1 MENYIAQ
8 RLAEIAKLLNIINE
22 KLELLQQSILLSIRI
37 NGKLHGVD
45 FKTSTG
51 DIDESLL
58 NKK

>member
-8 RLAEIAKLLNIINE
+8 RLSEIAKLLNIINE
-22 KLELLQQSILLSIRI
+22 KLELLQQSVLLSIRI

-45 FKTSTG
+45 FKNPPT

-58 NKK
+58 NNQ